1 MRKKFNLTNE
11 QKEKLTSL
19 DNSCCDLYEILDYF
33 ESIRPKSYIRLL
45 KHVAK
50 KYGVDTYDNDI
61 DWEGAENNGCIN
73 EIILDVKIEI
83 LERCGIDLLS

>member
-1 MRKKFNLTNE
+1 MEKKFNLTNE

-19 DNSCCDLYEILDYF
+19 NNSCCDLYEILDYF
-33 ESIRPKSYIRLL
+33 ESIRPKSYNRLH

-61 DWEGAENNGCIN
+61 DWEGAENNWCMN
-73 EIILDVKIEI
+73 EIILGVKMEMW
-83 LERCGIDLLS
+83 ERCGIDLLS

>member
-1 MRKKFNLTNE
+1 MTKKFNLTNE

-19 DNSCCDLYEILDYF
+19 DNSCCDLFEILDYF

-50 KYGVDTYDNDI
+50 EYGVDIHENDI
-61 DWEGAENNGCIN
+61 DWECAEHNGCVDD
-73 EIILDVKIEI
+73 IILDVKNEI
-83 LERCGIDLLS
+83 LERCGIDLLP

>member
-1 MRKKFNLTNE
+1 MTKKFNLTNE

-19 DNSCCDLYEILDYF
+19 NNSCCDLFEILDYF

-61 DWEGAENNGCIN
+61 DWEGAEYNECMD
-73 EIILDVKIEI
+73 EIILDVKNEI
-83 LERCGIDLLS
+83 LERCGIDLLP